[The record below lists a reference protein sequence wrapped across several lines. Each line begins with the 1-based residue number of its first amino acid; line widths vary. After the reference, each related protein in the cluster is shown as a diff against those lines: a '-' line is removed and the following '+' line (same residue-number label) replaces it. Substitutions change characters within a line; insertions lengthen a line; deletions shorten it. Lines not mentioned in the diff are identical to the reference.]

1 MFHMR
6 ALLITEPGEAH
17 VTELPLPATAPDE
30 VLIRSRA
37 VALCSNDVELYQG
50 KRPQDLSHY
59 PIVPGHEWS
68 GEVVATG
75 DRVQNVLP
83 GQRVVAESFRSC
95 GICSNCRSGQANL
108 CETRYD
114 EIGFTCAGGLAE
126 YVAVPA
132 NQVHVLP
139 SETSFEEAALLEP
152 AAVVAHAFLRAQPRP
167 GAVIAIVGDDPS
179 CLLAVQFAH
188 LFSPIAIVL
197 LGFREERLELAHRFG
212 ATHTINM
219 SREEPQELINA
230 LTGGKGADLVFEG
243 SGHAQAVEEA
253 LRQTKRGGTVLLEG
267 ITSSIAPLSMES
279 DIFVVRNLAVFGVFG
294 ANSAAWTYALDLYR
308 AGLLHLSPLISHRFS
323 LDDYQTAL
331 DTITL
336 RLSKAL
342 KVLVLHE

>member
-1 MFHMR
+1 MR

-17 VTELPLPATAPDE
+17 VTELPLPGIAPDE
-30 VLIRSRA
+30 VLIRSRV

-50 KRPQDLSHY
+50 KRPQGLSHY

-75 DRVQNVLP
+75 DLVHNVQP
-83 GQRVVAESFRSC
+83 GQRVVAESFRFC
-95 GICSNCRSGQANL
+95 GLCGNCRSGQANL

-114 EIGFTCAGGLAE
+114 EIGFTRAGGLAE

-132 NQVHVLP
+132 SQVHVLP
-139 SETSFEEAALLEP
+139 AGSSFEEAALLEP

-167 GAVIAIVGDDPS
+167 GATVVIVGDDPS
-179 CLLAVQFAH
+179 CLLAVQFAR
-188 LFSPIAIVL
+188 LFSPVAIVL
-197 LGFREERLELAHRFG
+197 LGFREERLALAHQIG

-219 SREEPQELINA
+219 SREEPQELLNT
-230 LTGGKGADLVFEG
+230 LTDGKGADLVFEG

-308 AGLLHLSPLISHRFS
+308 AGLLSLPSLISHRFP

-336 RLSKAL
+336 RLSRAL
-342 KVLVLHE
+342 KVLVFHE

>member
-1 MFHMR
+1 MR

-17 VTELPLPATAPDE
+17 VTELPLPAIAPDE
-30 VLIRSRA
+30 VLVRSR
-37 VALCSNDVELYQG
+37 VVGLCSNDIELYQG
-50 KRPQDLSHY
+50 KRPQGLSHY

-68 GEVVATG
+68 GEVVAVG
-75 DRVQNVLP
+75 DLVQNILP

-95 GICSNCRSGQANL
+95 DLCSNCRSGQANL

-114 EIGFTCAGGLAE
+114 EVGFTRAGGLAE

-132 NQVHVLP
+132 SQIHILP

-152 AAVVAHAFLRAQPRP
+152 TAVVAHAFLRAQPRP
-167 GAVIAIVGDDPS
+167 GAIVVIVGDDPS
-179 CLLAVQFAH
+179 CLLAVQFAR
-188 LFSPIAIVL
+188 LFSPVAIVL

-219 SREEPQELINA
+219 SREEPQALINS
-230 LTGGKGADLVFEG
+230 LTNGKGADLVFEG

-267 ITSSIAPLSMES
+267 ITSSIAPLSVES

-294 ANSAAWTYALDLYR
+294 ANSAAWMYALDLYR
-308 AGLLHLSPLISHRFS
+308 AGLLSLSPLISHRFP

-336 RLSKAL
+336 RLSRAL